1 MIKTPNPTLT
11 FEEYLT
17 YDDGT
22 DNRYELVNGEL
33 VMVPLPTAD
42 HSDVIDLLS
51 DTFRAEIR
59 TKSHPWIVKRD
70 VGVYVGTAPDTG
82 KDRSRTPDLC
92 LITQAQW
99 NGLKA
104 DKKAAAVLRTPPL
117 LVVEVVSPG
126 SKKTD
131 YETKESEY
139 KTIGIPEYWIVDL
152 RKFKVSVLF
161 LVNGNYQIAEFTGN
175 QRIVSQAFSEFPLT
189 AEQMLAD

>member
-1 MIKTPNPTLT
+1 MIQVATNLT

-22 DNRYELVNGEL
+22 DNRYELVDGEL

-51 DTFRAEIR
+51 DTFRAEIEKLKR
-59 TKSHPWIVKRD
+59 NWIVKRD
-70 VGVYVGTAPDTG
+70 VGTYVGTNPDTG

-92 LITQAQW
+92 VITSEQW
-99 NGLKA
+99 NELKA
-104 DKKAAAVLRTPPL
+104 NKKAAAVLKTPPL

-131 YETKESEY
+131 YEAKELEY
-139 KTIGIPEYWIVDL
+139 KTSGVSEYWIIDL
-152 RKFKVSVLF
+152 LKSKVTVL
-161 LVNGNYQIAEFTGN
+161 LLINGNYQKTEFTNN
-175 QRIVSQAFSEFPLT
+175 QLITSQVFPELT
-189 AEQMLAD
+189 LSVKKVLSV